1 VAANGGWPSKRLWQC
16 FSPKRPIAKLGL
28 AGRFAKRGA
37 SRNLFSRE
45 LRVSQFIGA
54 RKRSEKARTGKI
66 FHVGSAKSL
75 LLKNKNSVREKAP
88 CFPRPKISGPI
99 FESH

>member
-28 AGRFAKRGA
+28 AGVLRNAARRAIYFRENFAF
-37 SRNLFSRE
+37 RNLLALESV
-45 LRVSQFIGA
+45 L
-54 RKRSEKARTGKI
+54 EKARTGKI
-66 FHVGSAKSL
+66 FHVGSSKSL
-75 LLKNKNSVREKAP
+75 LLNNKSSVREKAP